1 MVKYHAYFSQKAGE
15 IMKCS
20 ICGKEIKMNCGN
32 WKLIDGKPRHVKCPA
47 SANRLSKEEG
57 EKYKELMNRITYHLN
72 VNPAGYVKET
82 GLNFRK
88 VANQI
93 KALKDKGYS
102 YEDQLYA
109 LDECVK
115 AKEGFWGYT
124 SVCNNIDWIID
135 KRNKL
140 HEKQKRAEQSNESEE
155 KIYDL
160 TDMIKDKEDEW
171 I

>member
-1 MVKYHAYFSQKAGE
+1 MPIFLKKVGE
-15 IMKCS
+15 IMNCS
-20 ICGKEIKMNCGN
+20 ICGREIKMNCNN
-32 WKLIDGKPRHVKCPA
+32 WKIVDGKTRHIKCPS
-47 SANRLSKEEG
+47 SANRLKKEEG

-72 VNPAGYVKET
+72 VNPAGYVKDT

-93 KALKDKGYS
+93 KQLKDKGYS

-115 AKEGFWGYT
+115 AKDGFWGYT
-124 SVCNNIDWIID
+124 SVCNNISWIID

-140 HEKQKRAEQSNESEE
+140 YEKQKRAEQANESKE
-155 KIYDL
+155 KVYDL
-160 TDMIKDKEDEW
+160 SDMIKDKEDEW

>member
-1 MVKYHAYFSQKAGE
+1 
-15 IMKCS
+15 
-20 ICGKEIKMNCGN
+20 
-32 WKLIDGKPRHVKCPA
+32 
-47 SANRLSKEEG
+47 
-57 EKYKELMNRITYHLN
+57 MNRITYHLN
-72 VNPAGYVKET
+72 VNPAGYVKDT

-93 KALKDKGYS
+93 KQLKDKGYS

-115 AKEGFWGYT
+115 AKDGFWGYT
-124 SVCNNIDWIID
+124 SVCNNISWIID

-140 HEKQKRAEQSNESEE
+140 QEKQKRAEQVNESKE

-160 TDMIKDKEDEW
+160 SDMIKDKEDEW